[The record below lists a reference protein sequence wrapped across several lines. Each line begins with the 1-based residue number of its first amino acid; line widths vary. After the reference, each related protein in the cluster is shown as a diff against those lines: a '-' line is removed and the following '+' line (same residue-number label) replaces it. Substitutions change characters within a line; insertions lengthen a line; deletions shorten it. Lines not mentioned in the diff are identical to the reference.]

1 MKFNSMM
8 ITDKNNSATLEE
20 YQLTKNKNLFEE
32 VIDKMMLESF
42 TPEFSSKIM
51 SMPLKDKRM
60 SILSLL
66 DKDRNLF
73 LGIKGLINSGIGKY
87 EHIKDVVLMLREYVK
102 VGEVEKKKFGEVMTP
117 LELVKEMLATLP
129 EEVWSNPNL
138 KWLDPANGTGPY
150 PLMVIYR
157 LMNGLKDW
165 EPDEEKRYKHIVEKM
180 IYVCELQPKNMF
192 LYMCAVDPWDMYQLN
207 IYTGSFLEEG
217 FYKHMKEVWGFDKFD
232 IIIGN
237 PPYQSSDATGDNK
250 LYLDFS
256 KKSIY
261 LLKENGF
268 LLFITPKN
276 IIDYI
281 LICDKNRSY
290 FDRFYKVHYIAID
303 TPQIYFKGVGST
315 FAYFLIS
322 KVEYYGDTSLKY
334 LNSDKEICE
343 SIIVLKKGESIPN
356 FLSKLDISIVN
367 KIRSKNSEKF
377 DFKVMN
383 YIKNGYRKNL
393 RIRKKQIEDRI
404 VTNEMIDD
412 FIYPVID
419 GINKSNPFPGKLY
432 FINNDISDK
441 KKKIIL
447 NQSGY
452 LCPSYDDSG
461 DFFLSDNLIY
471 IEVKSEENY
480 NNFISLFNSKMMK
493 YWLKQFRLNG
503 FSDSKNIQNFPYL
516 PIDRKWDDI
525 EVFKYFNLDD
535 NEIKFIENIKW

>member
-1 MKFNSMM
+1 M

>member
-1 MKFNSMM
+1 M
-8 ITDKNNSATLEE
+8 ISDKNNSVTLEE

-42 TPEFSSKIM
+42 TSEFSSKIM

-217 FYKHMKEVWGFDKFD
+217 FDKHMKEVWGFDKFD
-232 IIIGN
+232 IVVGN
-237 PPYQSSDATGDNK
+237 PPYNDMVTSSGSSIDIYDK
-250 LYLDFS
+250 FIF
-256 KKSIY
+256 KSYPISNNI
-261 LLKENGF
+261 LM
-268 LLFITPKN
+268 ITPSKWFNKADKKELRNLLIGSGILQKIKISNYFEDLN
-276 IIDYI
+276 I
-281 LICDKNRSY
+281 RGGVSY
-290 FDRFYKVHYIAID
+290 FLTENNKNNDY
-303 TPQIYFKGVGST
+303 
-315 FAYFLIS
+315 
-322 KVEYYGDTSLKY
+322 
-334 LNSDKEICE
+334 
-343 SIIVLKKGESIPN
+343 VLFDDN
-356 FLSKLDISIVN
+356 FVDL
-367 KIRSKNSEKF
+367 
-377 DFKVMN
+377 
-383 YIKNGYRKNL
+383 
-393 RIRKKQIEDRI
+393 KKQINSFDLI
-404 VTNEMIDD
+404 FTDQNESKLLESLLDKLSK
-412 FIYPVID
+412 Y
-419 GINKSNPFPGKLY
+419 NK
-432 FINNDISDK
+432 
-441 KKKIIL
+441 
-447 NQSGY
+447 
-452 LCPSYDDSG
+452 
-461 DFFLSDNLIY
+461 LST
-471 IEVKSEENY
+471 
-480 NNFISLFNSKMMK
+480 LFNSAGYFGLNTNHKEVYNIGTKCYFSSRQKNLLSLKLNENGK
-493 YWLKQFRLNG
+493 YYSYVKS
-503 FSDSKNIQNFPYL
+503 FSDNKSKLNRWKLMTPKAYG
-516 PIDRKWDDI
+516 
-525 EVFKYFNLDD
+525 FKTKVANTY
-535 NEIKFIENIKW
+535 NEIGELFIASPGEICTQTYCFFDLNSKEECLSLETYLKTNFIKYLIKIRKVKQDVTSKIFDLIPIVPFDREWTDEILFEYFGLTDEEKKLIK

>member
-1 MKFNSMM
+1 MLEIGVTYSQSIYSEFQ
-8 ITDKNNSATLEE
+8 KNGD
-20 YQLTKNKNLFEE
+20 KNLFEVIIDNLMIEKYSSPE
-32 VIDKMMLESF
+32 VAEYINS
-42 TPEFSSKIM
+42 
-51 SMPLKDKRM
+51 LKKEDKRTA
-60 SILSLL
+60 ILSLL
-66 DKDRNLF
+66 DGDNNMWKKLKSF
-73 LGIKGLINSGIGKY
+73 IKGNDIPKIDHL
-87 EHIKDVVLMLREYVK
+87 KDVVLMLREYVK
-102 VGEVEKKKFGEVMTP
+102 VGEVEKKKYGEVMTS
-117 LELVKEMLATLP
+117 LDLVKEMISTLP
-129 EEVWSNPNL
+129 CDVWSNPNL
-138 KWLDPANGTGPY
+138 KWLDPANGTGPF
-150 PLMVIYR
+150 PLMVIYK
-157 LMNGLKDW
+157 LMCGLEKF
-165 EPDEEKRYKHIVEKM
+165 EPDPEKRYRHIVEKM
-180 IYVCELQPKNMF
+180 IYTCELQSRNVFLWLCAIDPKDEYSTNT
-192 LYMCAVDPWDMYQLN
+192 YW
-207 IYTGSFLEEG
+207 GSFLDSKFESH
-217 FYKHMKEVWGFDKFD
+217 KKDVWGVEKFD

-256 KKSIY
+256 KKSMF

-334 LNSDKEICE
+334 LNSDKEVCE
-343 SIIVLKKGESIPN
+343 STIVLKKGESIPN

-377 DFKVMN
+377 DFRVMN

-393 RIRKKQIEDRI
+393 RIRKKQIQDRI
-404 VTNEMIDD
+404 VTTEMIDD

-461 DFFLSDNLIY
+461 EFFLSDNLIY

-480 NNFISLFNSKMMK
+480 NNFISLFNSKIMK

-516 PIDRKWDDI
+516 SIDRKWNDI
-525 EVFKYFNLDD
+525 DIFKYFNLDD